1 MDRRSFLR
9 RSMYFTVVA
18 ASAGLSACND
28 GGDGDGEEEVSGRYG
43 FPQGVASGDPR
54 AESVVFWSRCLPSDG
69 SGGDV
74 ALRLQ
79 VSASEGFSSLVADV
93 PLTATATYD
102 HTLRA
107 KVTGLASDTFYWYR
121 FVAGADMSPVGRART
136 APAATASR
144 DMRFAWFTCQDWSVN
159 HWGALSLM
167 LEEEL
172 DFTVHLGD
180 YIYETVGAD
189 FQSGAVEPAHG
200 KITLPDGMLLADGST
215 AARTLADY
223 RSLYKTYRSDSRIQ
237 AVHGKFPLIAIWDDH
252 EFSDDAWQ
260 DHQTYTN
267 ANVQETSRRR
277 AANQAWA
284 EYMPVD
290 FGDVS
295 FDLGNAA
302 YDNIRIYR
310 DFRFGQLLHLV
321 MTDERLYRDD
331 HVVSEALIAQQTG
344 ADPVQDDSS
353 VGARYFVPK
362 DVLDTL
368 EGAFQASQGRLPS
381 MLGST
386 QTQWWKDTMKQ
397 SEALWKVW
405 GNEVTLNRMWVDLR
419 TMPEPYQHI
428 YVVNA
433 DCWDG
438 FPSCRKELTGYLN
451 SQGIRNVVAITGD
464 LHAFQCGVIRDDP
477 ATGTPALVDFVVAG
491 ISSSSFYSYLKRAA
505 GSTALASLVATPA
518 GFDALMQGHN
528 PDFAYVDHDAQGYA
542 TATVSADSF
551 TVVFHKVLPLD
562 AQGKA
567 PASPLASR
575 TRITLARDSLSPQV
589 ETGV

>member
-54 AESVVFWSRCLPSDG
+54 AESVVFWSRCVPSDG

-344 ADPVQDDSS
+344 ADPVQGDSS

-368 EGAFQASQGRLPS
+368 EGA
-381 MLGST
+381 
-386 QTQWWKDTMKQ
+386 
-397 SEALWKVW
+397 
-405 GNEVTLNRMWVDLR
+405 
-419 TMPEPYQHI
+419 
-428 YVVNA
+428 
-433 DCWDG
+433 
-438 FPSCRKELTGYLN
+438 
-451 SQGIRNVVAITGD
+451 
-464 LHAFQCGVIRDDP
+464 
-477 ATGTPALVDFVVAG
+477 
-491 ISSSSFYSYLKRAA
+491 
-505 GSTALASLVATPA
+505 
-518 GFDALMQGHN
+518 
-528 PDFAYVDHDAQGYA
+528 
-542 TATVSADSF
+542 
-551 TVVFHKVLPLD
+551 
-562 AQGKA
+562 
-567 PASPLASR
+567 
-575 TRITLARDSLSPQV
+575 
-589 ETGV
+589 